1 VFRLNLKTTR
11 GIDLAAKTEN
21 PTGVTVLQNKLMKT
35 SLVFTD
41 SEISE
46 EIGNSNPALVAI
58 DCLLGFPDRD
68 FEKV

>member
-1 VFRLNLKTTR
+1 MGK
-11 GIDLAAKTEN
+11 DLATKPEN
-21 PTGVTVLQNKLMKT
+21 PTGVAVLQSKSVEA

-58 DCLLGFPDRD
+58 DGPLGFPDRD
-68 FEKV
+68 SEKA